1 MEYACGGEL
10 FDYIVRKDRLTEK
23 EACRFYNQIVSGV
36 EFLHS
41 KGIAHRDL
49 KPENLLL
56 DKQKNLKIVDFGLS
70 NTYKTG

>member
-10 FDYIVRKDRLTEK
+10 FDYIVRKDRLSEK
-23 EACRFYNQIVSGV
+23 EACRFYNQIVSGI

-41 KGIAHRDL
+41 KGVAHRDL

-56 DKQKNLKIVDFGLS
+56 DK
-70 NTYKTG
+70 